1 MEVRIEKKRFYT
13 DQERYEWCRKCKL
26 SGMPV
31 TTFARK
37 NGLSRETLRD
47 WMNAYNNINGKFINV
62 NTVSEN
68 ENNLI
73 EDKDVKVNILSEVEK
88 IKKSKH
94 FSRFDHSV
102 VVIEY
107 KELKVTTSLEQ
118 AEKILDRLYDQ
129 L

>member
-1 MEVRIEKKRFYT
+1 MEVRIEKRKYYT

-68 ENNLI
+68 VNNLI

-88 IKKSKH
+88 IKKSAH

-107 KELKVTTSLEQ
+107 KGLKVTTSLEQ
-118 AEKILDRLYDQ
+118 AEKILEKIYDQ

>member
-1 MEVRIEKKRFYT
+1 MEVRIEKRKYYT

-31 TTFARK
+31 ATFAK
-37 NGLSRETLRD
+37 ENGLSRETLRD
-47 WMNAYNNINGKFINV
+47 WMIAYNNINGKFINV

-88 IKKSKH
+88 KNKSNH
-94 FSRFDHSV
+94 FGRFDHSI

-107 KELKVTTSLEQ
+107 KGIKVTTSLEQ
-118 AEKILDRLYDQ
+118 AESILEKLYDQ

>member
-1 MEVRIEKKRFYT
+1 MEVRNEKKRFYT

-26 SGMPV
+26 SRMPV

-88 IKKSKH
+88 KNKSNH
-94 FSRFDHSV
+94 FGRFDHSI

-107 KELKVTTSLEQ
+107 KGIKVTTSLEQ
-118 AEKILDRLYDQ
+118 AESILEKLYDQ

>member
-47 WMNAYNNINGKFINV
+47 WMNEYNNINGKFINV

-68 ENNLI
+68 VNNLI

>member
-1 MEVRIEKKRFYT
+1 MEIRIEKRRFYT
-13 DQERYEWCRKCKL
+13 DQERYEWCRRCKL

-31 TTFARK
+31 ATFAK
-37 NGLSRETLRD
+37 ENGLSRETLRD
-47 WMNAYNNINGKFINV
+47 WMIAYNNINGKFINV

-88 IKKSKH
+88 IKKSAH

-107 KELKVTTSLEQ
+107 KGLKVTTSLEQ
-118 AEKILDRLYDQ
+118 AEAILEKIYDQ

>member
-47 WMNAYNNINGKFINV
+47 WMNAYNYINGKFINV

-68 ENNLI
+68 VNNLI

-88 IKKSKH
+88 IKKSI
-94 FSRFDHSV
+94 SNVRIIRRS
-102 VVIEY
+102 
-107 KELKVTTSLEQ
+107 KVFI
-118 AEKILDRLYDQ
+118 KIIVSSSNM
-129 L
+129 

>member
-1 MEVRIEKKRFYT
+1 
-13 DQERYEWCRKCKL
+13 
-26 SGMPV
+26 
-31 TTFARK
+31 
-37 NGLSRETLRD
+37 
-47 WMNAYNNINGKFINV
+47 MNAYNNINGKFINV

-88 IKKSKH
+88 KNKSNH
-94 FSRFDHSV
+94 FGRFDHSI

-107 KELKVTTSLEQ
+107 KGIKVTTSLEQ
-118 AEKILDRLYDQ
+118 AESILEKLYDQ

>member
-1 MEVRIEKKRFYT
+1 MEIRIEKRRFYT

-31 TTFARK
+31 ATFAK
-37 NGLSRETLRD
+37 ENGLSRETLRD
-47 WMNAYNNINGKFINV
+47 WMIAYNNINGKFINV

-88 IKKSKH
+88 KNKSNH
-94 FSRFDHSV
+94 FGRFDHSI

-107 KELKVTTSLEQ
+107 KGIKVTTSLEQ
-118 AEKILDRLYDQ
+118 AESILEKLYDQ